1 MRWVAILSTAR
12 LVFTAAVAQEKPNFS
27 GKWVLNAQQS
37 DFGKAPPQ
45 DRQVV
50 IVIDHKEPSVKLTR
64 TTKGDAIPGGE
75 ATNQWQYTTDGKER
89 TNMIEGLEGIV
100 SRRRY
105 SVMLCER

>member
-1 MRWVAILSTAR
+1 MRWVGILSTAA
-12 LVFTAAVAQEKPNFS
+12 LVLTAAVAQEKPNFS
-27 GKWVLNAQQS
+27 GVGAQRPAKRFRQ
-37 DFGKAPPQ
+37 GPPPQ

-75 ATNQWQYTTDGKER
+75 ATNEWQYTTDGKER
-89 TNMIEGLEGIV
+89 TNMIEGLEEIV